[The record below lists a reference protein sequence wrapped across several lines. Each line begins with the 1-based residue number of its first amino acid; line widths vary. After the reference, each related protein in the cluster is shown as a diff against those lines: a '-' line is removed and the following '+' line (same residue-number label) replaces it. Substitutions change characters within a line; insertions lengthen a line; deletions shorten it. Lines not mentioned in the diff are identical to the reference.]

1 MLCKRSEREVFTGSL
16 GQTDRL
22 TLCTELNLASWTPS
36 SGGLANP
43 GMVGAALRS
52 LWNCRGRVGRE
63 SHRRPCCS
71 VIVLCQICCC
81 KTTQI
86 VLKKIQLSHFVELSC
101 MTVACD

>member
-22 TLCTELNLASWTPS
+22 TLCTELNLATRTPS

-43 GMVGAALRS
+43 GRVGASLRS
-52 LWNCRGRVGRE
+52 LGNCGGMGGE

-81 KTTQI
+81 KTAQI
-86 VLKKIQLSHFVELSC
+86 VLKKIQLSHFVELSG
-101 MTVACD
+101 MAVACA

>member
-43 GMVGAALRS
+43 GRVGAALRS
-52 LWNCRGRVGRE
+52 LGSCGGRGGEEV
-63 SHRRPCCS
+63 PQPPTLCCYS
-71 VIVLCQICCC
+71 LVSDML
-81 KTTQI
+81 
-86 VLKKIQLSHFVELSC
+86 L
-101 MTVACD
+101 

>member
-22 TLCTELNLASWTPS
+22 TLCTELNLGSRTPS

-43 GMVGAALRS
+43 WRAGAALRS
-52 LWNCRGRVGRE
+52 LGNCRGRGGEGVPQVAMLFCY
-63 SHRRPCCS
+63 S
-71 VIVLCQICCC
+71 LCQICCC

-86 VLKKIQLSHFVELSC
+86 VLKKIQLSHFLELSG
-101 MTVACD
+101 MAVACA

>member
-22 TLCTELNLASWTPS
+22 TLCTELNLASRTPS

-43 GMVGAALRS
+43 GRVGAALRS
-52 LWNCRGRVGRE
+52 LGNCGGGVGRE

-86 VLKKIQLSHFVELSC
+86 VLKKIQYDTLLS
-101 MTVACD
+101 

>member
-22 TLCTELNLASWTPS
+22 TLCTEFNLASRTPW
-36 SGGLANP
+36 SGGMANP
-43 GMVGAALRS
+43 GRLGAALKS
-52 LWNCRGRVGRE
+52 LGNCGGRE

-86 VLKKIQLSHFVELSC
+86 VLKKIQLSHFVELGG
-101 MTVACD
+101 MAVACA

>member
-22 TLCTELNLASWTPS
+22 TLCTELNLASRTPS

-43 GMVGAALRS
+43 GRVGAALRFS
-52 LWNCRGRVGRE
+52 WGTAGGGVGRE

-71 VIVLCQICCC
+71 VIVLCQICCY

-86 VLKKIQLSHFVELSC
+86 VLKKIQL
-101 MTVACD
+101 

>member
-22 TLCTELNLASWTPS
+22 TLCTELNLASRTPS

-43 GMVGAALRS
+43 GRVGAALRS
-52 LWNCRGRVGRE
+52 LGNCGGRGGEGV
-63 SHRRPCCS
+63 HRRPCCS
-71 VIVLCQICCC
+71 VLVLCQICCC

-86 VLKKIQLSHFVELSC
+86 VLKKIQL
-101 MTVACD
+101 